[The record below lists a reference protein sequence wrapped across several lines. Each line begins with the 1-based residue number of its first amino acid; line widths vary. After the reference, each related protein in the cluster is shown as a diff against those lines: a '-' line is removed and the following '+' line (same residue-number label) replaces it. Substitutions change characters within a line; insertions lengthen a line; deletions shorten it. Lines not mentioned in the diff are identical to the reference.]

1 MQGIDINKSGS
12 FMQRIVYLFAAAA
25 LAVPLYAQQAP
36 QAGPATLRVGAAKI
50 DITPPPTAWKNIDPF
65 NTHTYEALHDPI
77 YARVMI
83 IDAGS
88 GPVAMVAL
96 DLVEVLDMMPLRQR
110 IQREIDIAPDHII
123 ITASH
128 DHSGPHLRGGPSVD
142 APQFPAPPE
151 EEAYATVTHQKI
163 LDALKTAKA
172 AMQPARM
179 GFGTGVAEV
188 NVNRDQYSATR
199 GWIPGNNPGAPSDK
213 TVWVVKFETLTGDP
227 IAIWFNYAVH
237 SIVTFNLG
245 VISGD
250 LAGAAERTIEEH
262 YNGNMVAMFTM
273 GDAGNQHP
281 RYVGAGTMIGDPDR
295 VPGDKRDIPELRRQ
309 SYPAMEA
316 QGWMLGSEV
325 LHVAKLIEA
334 RTTAPRIV
342 AAETM
347 FSCPAK
353 PDKQNS
359 PKDSQDYSKGD
370 PIRIGVVRIDQL
382 ALAWISAE
390 VVYNINAHLKSASP
404 LSNTVMVTEANG
416 RSGYL
421 PDDASYDT
429 PNFETKASTV
439 ARGCAENGVV
449 SGFIDLIQKTSSTDS
464 HGTRLLVDK

>member
-1 MQGIDINKSGS
+1 
-12 FMQRIVYLFAAAA
+12 MQRIACLFAIAA
-25 LAVPLYAQQAP
+25 LAAPLYAQAPAQKAP
-36 QAGPATLRVGAAKI
+36 QAGPSTLSVGAAKV

-65 NTHTYEALHDPI
+65 NTHTYEVLHDPI
-77 YARVMI
+77 FARVMI

-88 GPVAMVAL
+88 GPVAFVGL
-96 DLVEVLDMMPLRQR
+96 DLVHILDQMPLRQR
-110 IQREIDIAPDHII
+110 IQREIGIAPDHIVI
-123 ITASH
+123 SATH
-128 DHSGPHLRGGPSVD
+128 DHSGPSFRGGPSVD

-151 EEAYATVTHQKI
+151 EEAFRTATTDKI
-163 LDALKTAKA
+163 LDALKTAIA

-179 GFGTGVAEV
+179 GLGTGIAEV
-188 NVNRDQYSATR
+188 NVNRDQYSPVR

-213 TVWVVKFETLTGDP
+213 TVWVVKFESLTGDP

-262 YNGNMVAMFTM
+262 YNGRMVAMFTM

-281 RYVGAGTMIGDPDR
+281 RYTGAGTMIGDPDR
-295 VPGDKRDIPELRRQ
+295 VPGDKKDIPELRRQ

-325 LHVAKLIEA
+325 LHVAKLIDA

-342 AAETM
+342 AAESM

-353 PDKQNS
+353 PDKMNE
-359 PKDSQDYSKGD
+359 PKTSQDYAKGD
-370 PIRIGVVRIDQL
+370 PIRIGVIRIDDL

-390 VVYNINAHLKSASP
+390 VVYNINAHLKAVTP
-404 LSNTVMVTEANG
+404 LSNTIMVTMANG
-416 RSGYL
+416 RSGYM

-439 ARGCAENGVV
+439 ARGCAENGIVN
-449 SGFIDLIQKTSSTDS
+449 GFVDLIQKTSPTGSQAVAAAGGKS
-464 HGTRLLVDK
+464 VAAR